1 MIGNASYLL
10 TKAEN
15 SCTDSRDTDLLDS
28 ENDQSSIDRVD
39 WNTALKKGSPAMA
52 LKKMLGE
59 ILADLGV
66 VSHNQVKEA
75 LRRQRETLEGRTLP
89 DRMERSRLVAEA
101 RFSGRTDRIPLLG
114 QILADMKII
123 TEDELKDA
131 LNLQNKMIQ
140 KYCDLDCGSLCS
152 VMDMGTR
159 VNSSLN
165 LAEVLSMI
173 MHNANRV
180 TGSEA
185 STLMLVD
192 ETTGDLFFSVPT
204 GPKAGTLLDVKLKK
218 GQGIAGWV
226 VENERP
232 VMVDNVEEDPRFY
245 PGIDRMSGFQTRSIL
260 AVPLKAK
267 GKIIGV
273 LEVLNKAD
281 GSTFTEEDALLLTIF
296 SEQAAMAIENA
307 RLYEELKVQ
316 VEETRR
322 MHEKLVEARKFQA
335 LAQLSSG
342 LAHDFKNILNAIMGF
357 AEIILLDVESA
368 QIREDVQEI
377 LKAGGRAKDLLEQIL
392 KFTRQSEQSKILLDS
407 KTAIRQAAKSSRG
420 KLHEGIEIIEDLSS
434 EDAYITADPSQFHQ
448 ILLDLLKNAGEA
460 IGKDSGK
467 IRIESEVVA
476 LNEEDPGPRPFSE
489 TGRYVKILVVD
500 DGCGMDEETI
510 KQIFE
515 PYFSTKKRGVG
526 TGMSLAAAEGIV
538 KGHGGSIEVSSAVGE
553 GTTFELLFP
562 LAAEKKPEKET
573 ESVQSLPGGKEHI
586 LIIDDEEPLVAI
598 LERMLGHLGYQVTSS
613 NSSEKALEI
622 FRRDPMA
629 FDLIISDLTMPVI
642 SGDKLAKKMM
652 EARADTKVI
661 IWTAFSEGI
670 NEERFKNIG
679 IRACLDKPVIMSEL
693 ALTVRRVLDED

>member
-1 MIGNASYLL
+1 
-10 TKAEN
+10 
-15 SCTDSRDTDLLDS
+15 
-28 ENDQSSIDRVD
+28 
-39 WNTALKKGSPAMA
+39 MA

-75 LRRQRETLEGRTLP
+75 LQRQREILEGRTLP

-114 QILADMKII
+114 QILADMKIV
-123 TEDELKDA
+123 TEDQLKDA
-131 LNLQNKMIQ
+131 LNIQNKMIQ
-140 KYCDLDCGSLCS
+140 KYCELDCRALCS

-173 MHNANRV
+173 MHNANKV

-192 ETTGDLFFSVPT
+192 ETSGDLFFSVPT
-204 GPKAGTLLDVKLKK
+204 GPKAGTLLDLKLEK

-232 VMVDNVEEDPRFY
+232 VIVDDVEEDPRFF
-245 PGIDRMSGFQTRSIL
+245 PGVDKMSGFQTRSIL

-273 LEVLNKAD
+273 LEVLNKSD
-281 GSTFTEEDALLLTIF
+281 GTTFSEEDALLLTIF

-307 RLYEELKVQ
+307 RLYEELKLQ
-316 VEETRR
+316 AEETRR
-322 MHEKLVEARKFQA
+322 MHEELVEARKFQA
-335 LAQLSSG
+335 LTQLSSG

-357 AEIILLDVESA
+357 SEIILLDVESA

-392 KFTRQSEQSKILLDS
+392 KFTRQSEQSKVLLDS
-407 KTAIRQAAKSSRG
+407 NTAIRQAVKSIRG
-420 KLHEGIEIIEDLSS
+420 RLPEQIEIIEDLSVGT
-434 EDAYITADPSQFHQ
+434 AFITADPSQFHQ
-448 ILLDLLKNAGEA
+448 ILLDLLQNAGEA
-460 IGKDSGK
+460 IGKESGK
-467 IRIESEVVA
+467 IRIESEVVS
-476 LNEEDPGPRPFSE
+476 LTGEDSGPQPFSE
-489 TGRYVKILVVD
+489 SGKYVKILVVD

-526 TGMSLAAAEGIV
+526 TGMSLAAAEGII
-538 KGHGGSIEVSSAVGE
+538 KGHGGSIEISSAVGE

-562 LAAEKKPEKET
+562 LSSEKKPGKET

-586 LIIDDEEPLVAI
+586 LIIDDEDPLVAI

-613 NSSEKALEI
+613 NSSEKAFDI
-622 FRRDPMA
+622 FSQDPMT
-629 FDLIISDLTMPVI
+629 FDLVISDLAMPVI
-642 SGDKLAKKMM
+642 PGDKLAKKMI

-670 NEERFKNIG
+670 NKEKFEKIG
-679 IRACLDKPVIMSEL
+679 IRACLDKPVVMSEL